1 VDLVMENLLGAFD
14 GTRRDTPSTQ
24 SLHALEQTYGY
35 MTFNDNNFGIL
46 TNWKRA
52 LFLRRAE
59 TQDRKALEYYLVELG
74 GPLSMLKAWVGMALL
89 ARDNRFYASPTPSQP
104 PRDRHFRD
112 LKTAFNERRDAVA
125 NAEGYHLQPVD
136 GTYQCLPIDFRLCH
150 FDISTARRGSSSCIV
165 RAQLLSP
172 SAGGNITQ
180 VVCKVVDI
188 TRYPEVANSLEAEA
202 HAYAILQDLQG
213 DVIPIVRG
221 FYEVWGIL
229 RFLALEPVG
238 DAISED
244 EPIDHT
250 LRMKMR
256 TALQR
261 IHDAG
266 FIHGD
271 IARRNFCRT
280 ENNNVFL
287 VDLERSQLF
296 VNPADPINEMNEVDE
311 L

>member
-1 VDLVMENLLGAFD
+1 M
-14 GTRRDTPSTQ
+14 
-24 SLHALEQTYGY
+24 
-35 MTFNDNNFGIL
+35 
-46 TNWKRA
+46 
-52 LFLRRAE
+52 
-59 TQDRKALEYYLVELG
+59 
-74 GPLSMLKAWVGMALL
+74 
-89 ARDNRFYASPTPSQP
+89 
-104 PRDRHFRD
+104 
-112 LKTAFNERRDAVA
+112 
-125 NAEGYHLQPVD
+125 QPVD

-150 FDISTARRGSSSCIV
+150 FDISTARRGSSGCIV

-202 HAYAILQDLQG
+202 HAYAIPQDLQG

-244 EPIDHT
+244 EPIDHA

-271 IARRNFCRT
+271 IARRNFLQDRKQRCLLGGLGEIST
-280 ENNNVFL
+280 FHEP
-287 VDLERSQLF
+287 S
-296 VNPADPINEMNEVDE
+296 
-311 L
+311 